1 MFSKTIDICSDHC
14 TRECMDQTLI
24 FKNYVTNKELV
35 FKNVP
40 KTADFFVTMEIGVW
54 LNMFNNFFTW

>member
-1 MFSKTIDICSDHC
+1 
-14 TRECMDQTLI
+14 MDQTLI